1 MTERS
6 NHGDEWLTTNEVSK
20 LIGIGPKTVVRMV
33 ERGELTGYRV
43 ASRWRFKRHDIE
55 AYLEAHR
62 YGPER
67 PLGTRQE
74 GKRNGDAQQEPGT
87 TAKGT
92 TEQSS

>member
-1 MTERS
+1 MTDHS

-43 ASRWRFKRHDIE
+43 ASRWRFKRRDIE

-62 YGPER
+62 YGPGR
-67 PLGTRQE
+67 LPGS
-74 GKRNGDAQQEPGT
+74 RNDDGAEADQEPD
-87 TAKGT
+87 
-92 TEQSS
+92 